1 MKLVIVSSLS
11 GAGKSTAL
19 DMLEDLGYYCINN
32 IPISLLRTIT
42 AENLQD
48 QHEHFNMLAVGVYSG
63 TSPADIHMFSQGVE
77 SLRDAGIEVIV
88 VFLEAN
94 TEVMLR
100 RYSETRRKHP
110 LTDPNTPLTE
120 AVAKEQRLLRPIK
133 DCADVVI
140 DTSHTNI
147 HELRELIRT
156 RLQGEKG
163 ALSILFQ
170 SFGFKYGIPDAVDFV
185 FDIRCLPNPHWQD
198 NLRSQTG
205 RDRQVR
211 EYLESHEAA
220 LAMYE
225 DIRSFL
231 ERWLPR
237 YKDENRAYVT
247 VAIGCTGGKHRS
259 VWMTEKLTQAFRTQ
273 YPQVLVRHTELA

>member
-1 MKLVIVSSLS
+1 M
-11 GAGKSTAL
+11 
-19 DMLEDLGYYCINN
+19 
-32 IPISLLRTIT
+32 
-42 AENLQD
+42 
-48 QHEHFNMLAVGVYSG
+48 
-63 TSPADIHMFSQGVE
+63 
-77 SLRDAGIEVIV
+77 
-88 VFLEAN
+88 
-94 TEVMLR
+94 
-100 RYSETRRKHP
+100 
-110 LTDPNTPLTE
+110 
-120 AVAKEQRLLRPIK
+120 
-133 DCADVVI
+133 VI